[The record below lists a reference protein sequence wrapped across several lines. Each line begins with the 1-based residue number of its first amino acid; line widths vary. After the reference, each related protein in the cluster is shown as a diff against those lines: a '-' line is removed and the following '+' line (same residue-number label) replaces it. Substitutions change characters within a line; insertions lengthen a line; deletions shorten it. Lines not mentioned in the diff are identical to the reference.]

1 MTIEALRTPEQR
13 FANLPDFAY
22 PPQYVDDLPG
32 YEGLRAAYI
41 DTGPR
46 NAQQVCLC
54 LHGEPSW
61 SFLYRRMI
69 PVFVARGCRVIAPDF
84 YGFGRSDKPVND
96 ADYSFHF
103 HRNFVLRLVER
114 LNLERITLVAQD
126 WGGLIGLTLPVDA
139 GFRPRLTRAIV
150 MNTGL
155 AVGTPPTAGFVAWR
169 AYCASHPDLAVGP
182 LIKRGTPH
190 LTDAEVAAY
199 DAPFPDVRYKAGVRA
214 FPQLVM
220 TDPAMPGVPE
230 SRAAMKFWSEQW
242 NGKAYMAIGA
252 ADPVL
257 GVEVMRKLHALIRG
271 CGEPLVIP
279 DGGHFLQE
287 WGGEIAAKA
296 MDYFQPS

>member
-1 MTIEALRTPEQR
+1 MTIEALRTPEER
-13 FANLPDFAY
+13 FAHLPDFAY

-32 YEGLRAAYI
+32 YEGLRAAYV

-46 NAQQVCLC
+46 NAQHTILC

-69 PVFVARGCRVIAPDF
+69 PVFVARGCRVVAPDF

-114 LNLERITLVAQD
+114 LNLERITLVVQD

-139 GFRPRLTRAIV
+139 GFRPRLARLIA

-155 AVGTPPTAGFVAWR
+155 AVGTAPTPGFVAWR
-169 AYCASHPDLAVGP
+169 AYCAAHPDLAVGK

-199 DAPFPDVRYKAGVRA
+199 DAPYPDVRYKAGVRA

-220 TDPAMPGVPE
+220 TDPAMPGVTE

-242 NGKAYMAIGA
+242 NGPAFMAIGA

-257 GVEVMRKLHALIRG
+257 GTEVMRKLHALIRG
-271 CGEPLVIP
+271 CGEPLVIA

-287 WGGEIAAKA
+287 WGDEVAAKA
-296 MDYFQPS
+296 LEYFA